1 MNNQRIYL
9 NKERLV
15 ALIDA
20 VLAIIMTLL
29 VLNLQKPAEPTLA
42 GFWALRNSYFSYTL
56 SFFWLGILWLSLNQ
70 FFAQINAI
78 GSRTVIIG
86 LVMLFVCS
94 LVPYLTML
102 DSDDFHSQL
111 IQTIFGVGTGRV
123 NLLFIALL
131 HTMDECAY
139 EPASLPI
146 YIHEQTRLLL
156 YSPVTKLAGIG
167 ICWMVYPPAVMF
179 SIVFSAVFSVLYT
192 NVKPLKI
199 GRADRK
205 TGAEARSVYP

>member
-15 ALIDA
+15 ALIEA

-94 LVPYLTML
+94 LVPSLTML
-102 DSDDFHSQL
+102 ASDDFHSQL
-111 IQTIFGVGTGRV
+111 IQTIFGVGTGWSTCC
-123 NLLFIALL
+123 LSPCFIL
-131 HTMDECAY
+131 
-139 EPASLPI
+139 
-146 YIHEQTRLLL
+146 
-156 YSPVTKLAGIG
+156 
-167 ICWMVYPPAVMF
+167 W
-179 SIVFSAVFSVLYT
+179 T
-192 NVKPLKI
+192 NVRMNRPACPSI
-199 GRADRK
+199 FMNRPGCCFTVR
-205 TGAEARSVYP
+205 